1 MPPRLLAL
9 ALTSFILF
17 TTLGCAAIRR
27 EPHGAPADVLCG
39 IDVLER
45 NGFKVTV
52 APDAVAALDHL
63 KLGPVEGILCDVILP
78 GIDGTSFYE
87 ELLSVFPDM
96 AARVVFLTGWTRDD
110 KVVKLLE
117 YTGRPVLHKPVE
129 AAELVHAMRAIDLP
143 Q

>member
-1 MPPRLLAL
+1 MPVRH
-9 ALTSFILF
+9 ILVIEDDPPV
-17 TTLGCAAIRR
+17 AAATAKI
-27 EPHGAPADVLCG
+27 
-39 IDVLER
+39 LER

-52 APDAVAALDHL
+52 VSDAGAALAHL

-78 GIDGTSFYE
+78 GVDGTSFYE
-87 ELLSVFPDM
+87 ELQSEYPEM
-96 AARVVFLTGWTRDD
+96 ATKVVFLTGWARDD